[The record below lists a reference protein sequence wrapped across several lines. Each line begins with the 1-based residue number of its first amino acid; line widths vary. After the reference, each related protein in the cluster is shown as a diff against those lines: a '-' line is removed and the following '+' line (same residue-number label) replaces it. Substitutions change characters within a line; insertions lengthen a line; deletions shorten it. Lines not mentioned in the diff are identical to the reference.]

1 MTTSLLLATGL
12 SATVDT
18 PDIDDTTSFW
28 RWDFAWEVLPT
39 MLSSFL
45 QVTLLVLSLIHI

>member
-1 MTTSLLLATGL
+1 MSAFLSLVAGL
-12 SATVDT
+12 SATVDA

-45 QVTLLVLSLIHI
+45 QVTLSLIHI